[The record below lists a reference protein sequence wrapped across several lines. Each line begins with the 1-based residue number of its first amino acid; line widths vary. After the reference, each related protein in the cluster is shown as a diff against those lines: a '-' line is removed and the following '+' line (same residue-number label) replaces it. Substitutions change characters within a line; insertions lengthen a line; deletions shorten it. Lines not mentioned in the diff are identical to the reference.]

1 MAKLVLLLSTVYY
14 SVMRSYPSVLS
25 DRRTVVVRHKSVQ
38 CRTVTPQLHTQG
50 AFTSYVDKIFQ
61 PYVSFAPLWPS
72 LPPPKNFFGPY
83 PPPLG
88 DQKEGWRAGLS
99 ASPSQPSFRGP
110 DLFFEFS
117 LKFYPPPG
125 RPKRGLGGLGEGW
138 PTGQPPPPYFRCLG
152 RCPVTLRGSELRVIF
167 YFDLTKTLVINWVK

>member
-1 MAKLVLLLSTVYY
+1 MFLSIIRV
-14 SVMRSYPSVLS
+14 VRPSVTLF
-25 DRRTVVVRHKSVQ
+25 
-38 CRTVTPQLHTQG
+38 TPPL
-50 AFTSYVDKIFQ
+50 KIF
-61 PYVSFAPLWPS
+61 L
-72 LPPPKNFFGPY
+72 GRT
-83 PPPLG
+83 PPLK
-88 DQKEGWRAGLS
+88 DQKEGWRAE
-99 ASPSQPSFRGP
+99 ADFCPSQPSFRGP

>member
-1 MAKLVLLLSTVYY
+1 MVFFCHFDHFLDPSFGTMVDGATSGTSTTNIRV
-14 SVMRSYPSVLS
+14 VRPSVTLF
-25 DRRTVVVRHKSVQ
+25 
-38 CRTVTPQLHTQG
+38 TPPL
-50 AFTSYVDKIFQ
+50 KIF
-61 PYVSFAPLWPS
+61 L
-72 LPPPKNFFGPY
+72 GRT
-83 PPPLG
+83 PPLG
-88 DQKEGWRAGLS
+88 DKKEGWRAGRRP
-99 ASPSQPSFRGP
+99 ARHQPSFRGP

-167 YFDLTKTLVINWVK
+167 YFDFFWGRY

>member
-1 MAKLVLLLSTVYY
+1 MAQFFFHCSEGAVVKDRGSQLFNNKIQNKYY
-14 SVMRSYPSVLS
+14 SVDHLCIRVVGPSLALF
-25 DRRTVVVRHKSVQ
+25 
-38 CRTVTPQLHTQG
+38 TPPL
-50 AFTSYVDKIFQ
+50 KIF
-61 PYVSFAPLWPS
+61 L
-72 LPPPKNFFGPY
+72 GRT
-83 PPPLG
+83 PPLG
-88 DQKEGWRAGLS
+88 DQKEGWRAGRQ